1 MNVKKHRITEMMQ
14 SAISMILH
22 RDIIDKRIGFVTITK
37 IKIDDEYKN
46 ADVYYSVIGD
56 EKSRTKTAQGLS
68 AANRFIQKRVIEML
82 KMGKTP
88 TIRFK
93 FDETPSNAEK
103 LEKQFMELEQDGKN
117 QQNPDVTGAEENKES
132 SDSDSPK
139 S

>member
-1 MNVKKHRITEMMQ
+1 MNVKKLRVAEMMQ

-22 RDIIDKRIGFVTITK
+22 RDIIDKRVGFVTITK
-37 IKIDDEYKN
+37 IKIDDEYKS

-56 EKSRTKTAQGLS
+56 PKTREKTAQGLS

-93 FDETPSNAEK
+93 FDDTPSNAEK

-117 QQNPDVTGAEENKES
+117 QQKPNVAGTETNKES
-132 SDSDSPK
+132 VDSDS
-139 S
+139 